1 MPYSNNSPLYKD
13 RKSYGAH
20 SNHYSEVGNQDRPG
34 FMTNLYRFMSSAQ
47 EAADKYGDYKYNQTY
62 WRAIRP

>member
-1 MPYSNNSPLYKD
+1 MATLSIEKAHFTI
-13 RKSYGAH
+13 GGH

-34 FMTNLYRFMSSAQ
+34 FMTNLYRFMSFAQ
-47 EAADKYGDYKYNQTY
+47 EAADKYADYKHNQTD

>member
-1 MPYSNNSPLYKD
+1 MATLSIEKAYFTI
-13 RKSYGAH
+13 GAH

-34 FMTNLYRFMSSAQ
+34 FMTNLYRFMSFAQ
-47 EAADKYGDYKYNQTY
+47 EAADKYADYKHNQTD

>member
-1 MPYSNNSPLYKD
+1 MATLSIEKAHFTI
-13 RKSYGAH
+13 GAH

-34 FMTNLYRFMSSAQ
+34 FMTNLYRFMSFAQ
-47 EAADKYGDYKYNQTY
+47 EATDKYADYKHNQTD

>member
-1 MPYSNNSPLYKD
+1 MATLSIEKAHFTI
-13 RKSYGAH
+13 GAH

-34 FMTNLYRFMSSAQ
+34 FMTNLYRFMAFAQ
-47 EAADKYGDYKYNQTY
+47 EAADKYADYKHNQTD

>member
-1 MPYSNNSPLYKD
+1 MATLSIEKAHFTI
-13 RKSYGAH
+13 GAH

-34 FMTNLYRFMSSAQ
+34 FMTNLYRFVSFAQ
-47 EAADKYGDYKYNQTY
+47 EAADKYADYKHNQTD

>member
-1 MPYSNNSPLYKD
+1 MATLSIEKAHFTI
-13 RKSYGAH
+13 GAH

-34 FMTNLYRFMSSAQ
+34 FMTNLYRSMSFAQ
-47 EAADKYGDYKYNQTY
+47 EAADKYADYKHNQTD

>member
-1 MPYSNNSPLYKD
+1 MATLSIEKAHFTI
-13 RKSYGAH
+13 GAH

-34 FMTNLYRFMSSAQ
+34 FMTNLYRFISFAQ
-47 EAADKYGDYKYNQTY
+47 EAADKYADYKHNQTD

>member
-1 MPYSNNSPLYKD
+1 MATLSIGKAHFTIC
-13 RKSYGAH
+13 AH

-47 EAADKYGDYKYNQTY
+47 EAADKYADYKYNQTD